1 MKSVQRNS
9 HWLQWQPYINKTFT
23 DYVLIIRFK
32 CCSSTFRTRIFR
44 KINPVVNEAIDWMVQ
59 MFFWWL
65 NSFLP
70 RSPDSENTATTVT
83 ALLASLNS
91 CCNPWIYMFF
101 SGHLLQD
108 CIQSFPCCQQ
118 IKQTL
123 SKEDSNSNS
132 RRQTSFTNNRSPTHS
147 LNTWREMSHSKV
159 TSFIPIPTW
168 DTQDLQSHH
177 SVWEGCGMV
186 LYASPGHHGTK
197 EWLRWSWDKKC
208 HLAW

>member
-1 MKSVQRNS
+1 
-9 HWLQWQPYINKTFT
+9 
-23 DYVLIIRFK
+23 
-32 CCSSTFRTRIFR
+32 
-44 KINPVVNEAIDWMVQ
+44 

-70 RSPDSENTATTVT
+70 PSLDSENTATTVT

-108 CIQSFPCCQQ
+108 CLWSFPCCQK

-123 SKEDSNSNS
+123 SKEDSNTNS

-147 LNTWREMSHSKV
+147 LNTWREMPHSRS

-168 DTQDLQSHH
+168 DGPQGRQGLQSHH
-177 SVWEGCGMV
+177 SVWEGCGMA
-186 LYASPGHHGTK
+186 LYATPGHHHGTK
-197 EWLRWSWDKKC
+197 EWLGWPWDKKC

>member
-1 MKSVQRNS
+1 MIKQLS
-9 HWLQWQPYINKTFT
+9 P
-23 DYVLIIRFK
+23 
-32 CCSSTFRTRIFR
+32 
-44 KINPVVNEAIDWMVQ
+44 P
-59 MFFWWL
+59 
-65 NSFLP
+65 
-70 RSPDSENTATTVT
+70 SPDSENTATTVT

-168 DTQDLQSHH
+168 DRQDLQSHH

>member
-1 MKSVQRNS
+1 MSLLFISNAAAQF
-9 HWLQWQPYINKTFT
+9 WELE
-23 DYVLIIRFK
+23 L
-32 CCSSTFRTRIFR
+32 FR
-44 KINPVVNEAIDWMVQ
+44 KINPAVSKVIDWMVR

-65 NSFLP
+65 NHF
-70 RSPDSENTATTVT
+70 SPCSLDSENTATTVT

-108 CIQSFPCCQQ
+108 CIQSFPCCQK
-118 IKQTL
+118 IKQKL

-147 LNTWREMSHSKV
+147 LNTWRESPYSKS

-168 DTQDLQSHH
+168 DRPQGRQGLQSPG
-177 SVWEGCGMV
+177 SAWEGYCIALDTGQ
-186 LYASPGHHGTK
+186 GHQ
-197 EWLRWSWDKKC
+197 SW
-208 HLAW
+208 